1 MLFRSVNKDGSFVYS
16 NLVAD
21 ALDNITGSINISPN
35 PAKDFIN
42 ISGLN
47 PVKNYELKVINKE
60 GIQQS
65 SFKISSS
72 TNYKINI
79 SSLKNGIYFL
89 KIKDGDGIVISLK
102 FVKE

>member
-1 MLFRSVNKDGSFVYS
+1 MYS

-21 ALDNITGSINISPN
+21 NYQLSI
-35 PAKDFIN
+35 IN
-42 ISGLN
+42 YQLSI
-47 PVKNYELKVINKE
+47 VNKE

-79 SSLKNGIYFL
+79 SSLQTGIYFI
-89 KIKDGDGIVISLK
+89 KIKDGNGVVSSLK
-102 FVKE
+102 FIKE